1 VQLNLINFKMSLD
14 HYNEEKKVKP
24 ERKNIQKKIDWYYH
38 KNLDDPEILDSLIK
52 ERDELL

>member
-1 VQLNLINFKMSLD
+1 MSLD